1 MRTDLQNQEIEVQDN
16 VARLYE
22 DTRYR
27 LSHSRRYHLWWTTE
41 MLKDTKDNGLW
52 LDLGCGTGW
61 NISVLKLLGCKR
73 KAIGID
79 LSEGMLRFA
88 KSKNM
93 NVVRGDAQRLP
104 FSDSSFDGILAKGV
118 LHHLPDVEE
127 AVAELARVLKPGGMA
142 VMVDPNPSLL
152 RKFQALLKNRE
163 KHFSHLHHVIPPDEY
178 QEIVSKHLQ
187 VSKFRYF
194 GLLAY
199 PMAFPDIL
207 PLKGVIRLVEK
218 VINALIQLDKLA
230 ARHPVAKWLCWAFML
245 TGRKACGDQ
254 KVCREIPPD

>member
-1 MRTDLQNQEIEVQDN
+1 MRTDLQKQEINVQDH
-16 VARLYE
+16 VASLYE

-27 LSHSRRYHLWWTTE
+27 LSHSRRYHLWWTAE
-41 MLKDTKDNGLW
+41 MLKDSRDNGLW

-61 NISVLKLLGCKR
+61 NISVLRLLECKR

-88 KSKNM
+88 KSKHM
-93 NVVRGDAQRLP
+93 NVVRGDAQQLP
-104 FSDSSFDGILAKGV
+104 FGDASFDGILAKGV

-152 RKFQALLKNRE
+152 RKLQAFLKNRE
-163 KHFSHLHHVIPPDEY
+163 EHFSHLHHSIPPDEY
-178 QEIVSKHLQ
+178 QAIVSRHLQ
-187 VSKFRYF
+187 ITDFRYF

-207 PLKGVIRLVEK
+207 SLKGILRIAEKMIQTLIRLDMV
-218 VINALIQLDKLA
+218 A
-230 ARHPVAKWLCWAFML
+230 ARLPVAKWLCWGFML
-245 TGRKACGDQ
+245 KGRK
-254 KVCREIPPD
+254 E

>member
-1 MRTDLQNQEIEVQDN
+1 MRTDLQKQEINVQDH

-22 DTRYR
+22 DRRYR
-27 LSHSRRYHLWWTTE
+27 LPHSRRYHLWWTAE
-41 MLKDTKDNGLW
+41 MLKATKDRGLW

-61 NISVLKLLGCKR
+61 NFSVLRRLEYKR
-73 KAIGID
+73 KMIGID
-79 LSEGMLRFA
+79 LSGGMLRFA

-93 NVVRGDAQRLP
+93 NVVRGDAQQLP
-104 FSDSSFDGILAKGV
+104 FEDASFDGILAKGV

-127 AVAELARVLKPGGMA
+127 AVSEIARVLKPGGMA

-163 KHFSHLHHVIPPDEY
+163 EHFSHLHHSIPPDEY
-178 QEIVSKHLQ
+178 QAIVSRHLE
-187 VSKFRYF
+187 VNDFRYF

-207 PLKGVIRLVEK
+207 PLNAIIRLAEK
-218 VINALIQLDKLA
+218 TIQTLIRLDMVA
-230 ARHPVAKWLCWAFML
+230 ARLPVAKWLCWGFML
-245 TGRKACGDQ
+245 TGRRKQ
-254 KVCREIPPD
+254 VSR